1 MLHIHRAER
10 ADGLADALGEL
21 LAAPLDDP
29 FAPEVVSVPTRG
41 MERWLSQRLSA
52 SLGAS
57 PGRRDGVCANVLFPT
72 PRRLIGDAIAA
83 ASGVDPDGDPWQPER
98 SAWAL
103 LEVVGGALGQPWLD
117 KLSVHLGHGGDAPDP
132 VRQTRRLSVVRH
144 LAELFD
150 RYSLHRPEMVRAW
163 AAGELPPATAT
174 DAAWQARL
182 WCELRE
188 RIGLPGP
195 AERLETACAALRDDG
210 SCLELPPRLALF
222 GLTRLP
228 AADLV
233 VLRALAAHRDVHLF
247 LLHPSPA
254 MWESVARI
262 TADAPLIKLR
272 GTDPTAEIPSND
284 LLTSWGRDARELQL
298 IVGASGE
305 YADHHHPLQLAGST
319 LLRRI
324 QADVRA
330 DRRPPGA
337 PFPGRDDE
345 RPPLDPADRSVQ
357 VHACHGRARQV
368 EVLRDAILHL
378 LAADPTLEPRDVIV
392 MCPDIETF
400 APLIQATFGAGEV
413 TSDDTAPADPA
424 EAIDLRVRLADR
436 SLRQT
441 NGVLAVVAELLELLP
456 ERITASQVL
465 DFADRDAGPAP
476 VQDRR

>member
-1 MLHIHRAER
+1 VLHIHRAER

-29 FAPEVVSVPTRG
+29 FAPEVISVPTRG

-83 ASGVDPDGDPWQPER
+83 ACGVDPDGDPWQPER
-98 SAWAL
+98 SAWPL
-103 LEVVGGALGQPWLD
+103 LEVVNGALGQPWMD
-117 KLSVHLGHGGDAPDP
+117 KLSTHLGHGDDAPDP

-163 AAGELPPATAT
+163 AAGDLPPATAT

-182 WCELRE
+182 WGELRE
-188 RIGLPGP
+188 RIGRQGP

-210 SCLELPPRLALF
+210 SCLELPPRVALF

-228 AADLV
+228 AADLL

-262 TADAPLIKLR
+262 TADAPPIKLR

-298 IVGASGE
+298 IVGATGE
-305 YADHHHPLQLAGST
+305 YADHHHPLQFAGTT

-345 RPPLDPADRSVQ
+345 RPRLDPADRSVQ

-400 APLIQATFGAGEV
+400 APLIQAAFGAGEV
-413 TSDDTAPADPA
+413 TSDDTAPGDTPQ
-424 EAIDLRVRLADR
+424 AIDLRVRLADR

-441 NGVLAVVAELLELLP
+441 NGVDPGANHRLP
-456 ERITASQVL
+456 GARLRRSC
-465 DFADRDAGPAP
+465 AGPAP
-476 VQDRR
+476 VQDWR